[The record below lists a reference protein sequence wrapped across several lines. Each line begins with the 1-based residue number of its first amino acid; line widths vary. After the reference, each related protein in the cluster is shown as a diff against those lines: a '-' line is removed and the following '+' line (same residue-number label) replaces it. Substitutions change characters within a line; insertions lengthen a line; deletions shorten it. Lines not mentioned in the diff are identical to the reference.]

1 MTMMYYNYNT
11 DYNTDV
17 KEPEWMRAERYD
29 YCDGGVSSFIDH
41 NNQLCL
47 ADYLSKIFGRIF
59 YNNIEI
65 AE

>member
-47 ADYLSKIFGRIF
+47 A
-59 YNNIEI
+59 E
-65 AE
+65 